1 MTLAEA
7 TIAYAKSQVGV
18 QEHPRGSNAGP
29 EVERYLAYVNLAPG
43 KAWCAAFVSYCV
55 GTSASDLSTTTT
67 LKPSGGALAL
77 YFKNHPLAIDQ
88 PEPNCIGVI
97 DHGKGLGHA
106 FFVESVQDSTCH
118 TIEGN
123 ADPAGGRE
131 GYMVAERDRHT
142 ADITYFLR
150 IR

>member
-1 MTLAEA
+1 MTIAEA

-29 EVERYLAYVNLAPG
+29 EVERYLAYVNLPKG
-43 KAWCAAFVSYCV
+43 KAWCAAFGSSCT
-55 GTSASDLSTTTT
+55 GTSAADLFMTST

-77 YFKNHPLAIDQ
+77 YFKNPDLRID
-88 PEPNCIGVI
+88 EPTANCIGVI
-97 DHGKGLGHA
+97 DHRQGLGHT
-106 FFVESVQDSTCH
+106 FFIETAGDTCH

-123 ADPAGGRE
+123 TDPQGRRE
-131 GYMVAERDRHT
+131 GYMVAERDRPR

-150 IR
+150 IA